1 MKNFSDWNKIKIK
14 TDEVKSEIKIREGEI
29 RWCRIGMNV
38 GSEILGKGESFKRPV
53 LILKK
58 FTGDV
63 FLGIP
68 LTSKIHDG
76 NWYYIL
82 EHEGVKRSIV
92 LNQARL
98 LDKKRLEEKMFEVFK
113 KQLIEIKQAYC
124 NLILS

>member
-1 MKNFSDWNKIKIK
+1 
-14 TDEVKSEIKIREGEI
+14 
-29 RWCRIGMNV
+29 MNV
-38 GSEILGKGESFKRPV
+38 GKEILGKGEEFIRPV

-58 FTGDV
+58 FSGDV

-68 LTSKIHDG
+68 LTSKIHNG

-82 EHEGVKRSIV
+82 EHEGVKRSII

-98 LDKKRLEEKMFEVFK
+98 LDKKRLEEKMFEVFN

>member
-82 EHEGVKRSIV
+82 EHEGVKRSII